1 METKK
6 IFISYSWDNEVHKQ
20 WTLNLA
26 NQLEEYSELHIT
38 LDQYDLDSFSD
49 KNHFMESGVFDN
61 DYVILII
68 TPEYVIKSNSRS
80 GGVGI
85 ETKLASSRHWEES
98 LALGS
103 SKIIPLL
110 RHGTE
115 LYNYIKEKFYIDF
128 RDDEKFYASFEQLI
142 KNITGASKSVRPSKK
157 KSLQKIPIHKDLT
170 KNEEFLKINHKK
182 DD

>member
-61 DYVILII
+61 DYVI
-68 TPEYVIKSNSRS
+68 
-80 GGVGI
+80 
-85 ETKLASSRHWEES
+85 
-98 LALGS
+98 
-103 SKIIPLL
+103 
-110 RHGTE
+110 
-115 LYNYIKEKFYIDF
+115 
-128 RDDEKFYASFEQLI
+128 
-142 KNITGASKSVRPSKK
+142 
-157 KSLQKIPIHKDLT
+157 
-170 KNEEFLKINHKK
+170 
-182 DD
+182 

>member
-1 METKK
+1 MDMKK
-6 IFISYSWDNEVHKQ
+6 IFISYSWDNEAHKQ

-61 DYVILII
+61 DYIILIV
-68 TPEYVIKSNSRS
+68 TPEYVHKSNSRS

-98 LALGS
+98 LTLGV
-103 SKIIPLL
+103 SKIIPIL
-110 RHGTE
+110 RSGTE
-115 LYNYIKEKFYIDF
+115 LPNYIKEKFYIDF
-128 RDDEKFYASFEQLI
+128 RDDEKLSSSFEQLI
-142 KNITGASKSVRPSKK
+142 KNITDSAKSIRPTKK
-157 KSLQKIPIHKDLT
+157 NHYKIAQYT
-170 KNEEFLKINHKK
+170 RT
-182 DD
+182 